1 MANWLRVK
9 TNGNK
14 LGLPIGGGMLGVL
27 EYDGKNPDEVIK
39 GMGDIIQKYGNDC
52 ARGGMFWGSVL
63 TLGGVAIYGLWKK
76 HKQKKEEESEEQED
90 GA

>member
-9 TNGNK
+9 KDGNK
-14 LGLPIGGGMLGVL
+14 LLLPINGMYDAL
-27 EYDGKNPDEVIK
+27 EFSGNRPDGLIEGI
-39 GMGDIIQKYGNDC
+39 GMSIQKYGVDC
-52 ARGGMFWGSVL
+52 AKGGMFWGSVL
-63 TLGGVAIYGLWKK
+63 TLGGVAVYGLWKK

>member
-1 MANWLRVK
+1 MANWLKVK
-9 TNGNK
+9 SNGNK

-63 TLGGVAIYGLWKK
+63 TLGAVAIYGLWKN
-76 HKQKKEEESEEQED
+76 HKRKGEESEEQED